1 MIRLRSAM
9 SELARAVA
17 FEEALRERCAERIVP
32 FRFGRAV
39 FNDTYPDVWDLNVL
53 RVDEPA
59 GATVEALADE
69 AERVHGEAGHAH
81 RRVVVLDEAL
91 GARLEPGFRRLGW
104 ESDCFVFMAFRGPGS
119 RSAPAADVE
128 EVDAGELRPLREA
141 IVRAEPWADS
151 EEVVHQVLESGALTA
166 RAANARHFVV
176 RVEGEPASGADLYS
190 DGRTA
195 QVEDVATFPAHRGRG
210 LASAVVLRA
219 VAEALAAGHDFVFLV
234 ADDGDWPKELY
245 ARLGFAPLGRK
256 WQFLRKPARAD
267 PA

>member
-1 MIRLRSAM
+1 MG
-9 SELARAVA
+9 ELARAVA

-53 RVDEPA
+53 RVDTPA
-59 GATVEALADE
+59 GATVHALAAE
-69 AERVHGEAGHAH
+69 ADRLHGEAGHAH
-81 RRVVVLDEAL
+81 RRVTVLDEAL

-104 ESDCFVFMAFRGPGS
+104 ESDCFLFMAYHGPGS

-128 EVDAGELRPLREA
+128 ELDAAELRPLREA

-151 EEVVHQVLESGALTA
+151 DEVVRQVLEAGAQTA
-166 RAANARHFVV
+166 RAANARHFAV
-176 RVEGEPASGADLYS
+176 RVEGEAASGADLYS

-195 QVEDVATFPAHRGRG
+195 QVEDVATVAAHRGEG

-219 VAEALAAGHDFVFLV
+219 VAEALAAGHDFVFLI
-234 ADDGDWPKELY
+234 ADDRDWPKDLY
-245 ARLGFAPLGRK
+245 RRLGFEPIGRK
-256 WQFLRKPARAD
+256 WLFLRKPAPGG